1 MNIKQILVLKETR
14 EGEFRVALT
23 PETIPLLSSRQYRLL
38 VESGAGVNAGFTDS
52 DYIKAG
58 AEIFSPTPAGF
69 PPDTL
74 IVRVK
79 RADKAREHLENKLFQ
94 ENTSMMGFLS
104 PFEAD
109 DHVALWQASGI
120 TTFSVDLFKSLSI
133 DDPKN
138 MQSAMSRIAGRLAF
152 QDARN
157 RYKGEDPVKLTVL
170 GTGPAAFS
178 AAYEARKYDVPV
190 QVFGRQERYRADLES
205 AGIIYYILPASQNQ
219 AGFIRSYLGE
229 QTIVIAAART
239 PQKKAPLLINEDSL
253 TILPKGSVV
262 VDLAISQGG
271 NVVGSRRDQV
281 IITNGVSI
289 VNDSGYPKAEP
300 KEASEAY
307 ANCLVNLLK
316 EVLSPVGEVFLD
328 HELLRECWVTHE
340 GKRNSSLFEGFEKAR
355 SKL

>member
-1 MNIKQILVLKETR
+1 MNIKQILVVKETR
-14 EGEFRVALT
+14 EGELRVALT
-23 PETIPLLSSRQYRLL
+23 PETILSLSSRQYQVL
-38 VESGAGVNAGFTDS
+38 VETDAGLKAGFSDS

-58 AEIFSPTPAGF
+58 AEIFSLTSEGF

-79 RADKAREHLENKLFQ
+79 RGDKASEHLENKLFH

-133 DDPKN
+133 DDSKN

-152 QDARN
+152 QDGRG
-157 RYKGEDPVKLTVL
+157 RYKGQDPVRLTVL

-190 QVFGRQERYRADLES
+190 QVFGRQERYRADLQS
-205 AGIIYYILPASQNQ
+205 AEIAYYVLPPQNQ
-219 AGFIRSYLGE
+219 AAFIRAYLSE
-229 QTIVIAAART
+229 QTIVITAART
-239 PQKKAPLLINEDSL
+239 PQKKAPLLLDEESL
-253 TILPKGSVV
+253 RVLPKGSVV
-262 VDLAISQGG
+262 VDLVISQGG
-271 NVVGSRRDQV
+271 NVVGTRRDQV
-281 IITNGVSI
+281 IMANGVSI
-289 VNDSGYPKAEP
+289 VNDSGYPKLEP
-300 KEASEAY
+300 KDASVIY
-307 ANCLVNLLK
+307 AKCLVNLLA
-316 EVLSPVGEVFLD
+316 EVLRPTGELLLD
-328 HELLRECWVTHE
+328 HELLRECRVTHE
-340 GKRNSSLFEGFEKAR
+340 GKRHSSLFEGFEKAR